1 MMTTEMR
8 KLQWTVGSMQYR
20 KTDHI
25 NSNKGKSYRD
35 SPHLHCVDILLY
47 SLHNLYHPDHC
58 RSQGIQDG
66 TLQQIRATITVQL
79 HQGIQDGTLQ
89 QITATITVQLHQD
102 IQDGTLQQIT
112 ATITE
117 QLHPVMVTDDVTLP
131 WASFLLLVI
140 MTCHRTFIIYLH
152 QHQSH
157 WIPVSEAMIST
168 FHAHQ
173 TSHPPPPTIK
183 PELNDWLS
191 RV

>member
-1 MMTTEMR
+1 
-8 KLQWTVGSMQYR
+8 MQYR

-112 ATITE
+112 ATITVQLHQGIQDGTLQQITATITE

-131 WASFLLLVI
+131 
-140 MTCHRTFIIYLH
+140 
-152 QHQSH
+152 
-157 WIPVSEAMIST
+157 
-168 FHAHQ
+168 
-173 TSHPPPPTIK
+173 
-183 PELNDWLS
+183 
-191 RV
+191 